1 MTFAS
6 VRAAAQHIAKAGTI
20 TPHKLAALTRLDER
34 LKAQPDIAQ
43 EFTDGWRTEGS
54 PAAAVPSTALV
65 SMAQATAVFTR
76 APSASQLA
84 DLNACLSRFQ
94 ITTPDRIRQFLAQV
108 GHESGGLRWL
118 LELASGD
125 AYEGRSDLGNT
136 RQGDGR
142 RFKGGGAIQ
151 LTGRYNYQRFAD
163 FIEDQDVM

>member
-6 VRAAAQHIAKAGTI
+6 VRAAAQHLAKAGTI
-20 TPHKLAALTRLDER
+20 TPHQLAALTALDQG
-34 LKAQPDIAQ
+34 LTDAQRKQ
-43 EFTDGWRTEGS
+43 FTDLWRAQGS

-108 GHESGGLRWL
+108 GHE
-118 LELASGD
+118 
-125 AYEGRSDLGNT
+125 
-136 RQGDGR
+136 
-142 RFKGGGAIQ
+142 
-151 LTGRYNYQRFAD
+151 
-163 FIEDQDVM
+163 